1 MADNLFNDNV
11 VIMTSTYGKLSFL
24 YKSESSLIVICIF
37 LLSKIKNIFIKS
49 KIKNEKKKHKIL
61 LSKKFISNDYFSSS
75 AFYFYNFLK
84 KLPKNFKYL
93 EIGSYEGN
101 SALYVS
107 TNFPDSN
114 LTCVDVWKGVEE
126 HEGKDFNIIEKNF
139 NLNLK
144 ALRNIN
150 KIKSSSDD
158 FFIKNTI
165 MYDFIYIDGNH
176 KFDYVLRDCENAWR
190 FLNDGGFLVCDDYIW
205 NYYKDIKLNPCFA
218 INKFL
223 EKNKVKILLVSNSQI
238 FFQKIKSEADNFL
251 K

>member
-1 MADNLFNDNV
+1 LADNLFNDNV

>member
-114 LTCVDVWKGVEE
+114 LTCVDVWKSVEE

>member
-1 MADNLFNDNV
+1 
-11 VIMTSTYGKLSFL
+11 MTSTFAKLSFL
-24 YKSESSLIVICIF
+24 YKSESPLIVICIF

-49 KIKNEKKKHKIL
+49 KIKNEKKKYKII
-61 LSKKFISNDYFSSS
+61 LSKKIISNDYFSSS
-75 AFYFYNFLK
+75 AFYFYNLLK

-114 LTCVDVWKGVEE
+114 VTCVDLWKGVEE
-126 HEGKDFNIIEKNF
+126 YEGKDFNIIEKNF
-139 NLNLK
+139 DLNLK
-144 ALRNIN
+144 GLSNIN
-150 KIKSSSDD
+150 KIKSSSDV
-158 FFIKNTI
+158 FFTKNTST
-165 MYDFIYIDGNH
+165 YDFIYIDGNH

-205 NYYKDIKLNPCFA
+205 HYYKDIRLNPCFA
-218 INKFL
+218 VNKFL
-223 EKNKVKILLVSNSQI
+223 KKNIVKILLVSNSQI
-238 FFQKIKSEADNFL
+238 FFQKIKSQADNFL

>member
-1 MADNLFNDNV
+1 MISIFA
-11 VIMTSTYGKLSFL
+11 KLSFL
-24 YKSESSLIVICIF
+24 YKSESSFIVICIF

-49 KIKNEKKKHKIL
+49 KIKNEKRKHKVI
-61 LSKKFISNDYFSSS
+61 LSKKIISNDYFSSS
-75 AFYFYNFLK
+75 AFYFYNLLK

-107 TNFPDSN
+107 TNFPNSN
-114 LTCVDVWKGVEE
+114 VTCVDLWQDVEE
-126 HEGKDFNIIEKNF
+126 YKGKDFNIIEKNF
-139 NLNLK
+139 DLNLK
-144 ALRNIN
+144 GLSNIN
-150 KIKSSSDD
+150 KIKSTSDD

-190 FLNDGGFLVCDDYIW
+190 FLNDDGFLVCDDYIW
-205 NYYKDIKLNPCFA
+205 DYYKDIKLNPCFA
-218 INKFL
+218 VNKFL

-238 FFQKIKSEADNFL
+238 FFQKIKFQADNFVW
-251 K
+251 KN